1 MAYTYDDF
9 LNAANGSGVLQ
20 KISQS
25 DLDLAKQYPEF
36 GLSIL
41 SLTKDLDKATTAEQ
55 KLLATEAAEQL
66 RRAYGSGATK
76 NNAQIN
82 DIAQQV
88 GSYGSFNYGKE
99 TQYQKLLNS
108 VANPQKFDYDLD
120 NDPVWSAY
128 RKQYLREGNRATE
141 DTLAK
146 VSAATGGRP
155 SSYAIGAAQQAGD
168 YYASKLTDMI
178 PTLHQN
184 AYQRF
189 LNDLEAKQAGLAVLA
204 ADREAA
210 QEQHMNGYIAL
221 LDNLEQLVAQQE
233 QANKQSALVGG
244 VQNAVD
250 WFKNLFSGGTKD
262 DQASAAVPIAESAKE
277 KVDRYLPNIDLSNGT
292 GLSSSDFRDLIQN
305 HSQRENYIKSVADQP
320 FAGTSYMDA
329 YWYLEANGSGYAA
342 LEGLLNETE
351 WNQRRAEEV
360 SAQGPHKQDVVTM
373 YDSYE
378 EYLNNYVAYAMY
390 NLKHP
395 TSGGSNRFGGG
406 GGVNMNIAQ

>member
-189 LNDLEAKQAGLAVLA
+189 LNDLEAKRAGLAV
-204 ADREAA
+204 DR
-210 QEQHMNGYIAL
+210 
-221 LDNLEQLVAQQE
+221 
-233 QANKQSALVGG
+233 
-244 VQNAVD
+244 
-250 WFKNLFSGGTKD
+250 
-262 DQASAAVPIAESAKE
+262 
-277 KVDRYLPNIDLSNGT
+277 
-292 GLSSSDFRDLIQN
+292 
-305 HSQRENYIKSVADQP
+305 KSV
-320 FAGTSYMDA
+320 
-329 YWYLEANGSGYAA
+329 
-342 LEGLLNETE
+342 
-351 WNQRRAEEV
+351 V
-360 SAQGPHKQDVVTM
+360 
-373 YDSYE
+373 
-378 EYLNNYVAYAMY
+378 
-390 NLKHP
+390 
-395 TSGGSNRFGGG
+395 
-406 GGVNMNIAQ
+406 